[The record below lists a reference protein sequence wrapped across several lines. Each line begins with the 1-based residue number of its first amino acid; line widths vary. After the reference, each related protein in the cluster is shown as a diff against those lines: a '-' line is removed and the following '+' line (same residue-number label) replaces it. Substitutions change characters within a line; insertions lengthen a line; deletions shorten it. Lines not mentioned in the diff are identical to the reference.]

1 MIGSRTFRRRNV
13 LRALL
18 SAGFAMSCS
27 VAFAHHSFAMF
38 DQDTQVTIQ
47 GTVKDYLWTNPHVW
61 VDVMVSDARSGDT
74 LWGMESQSPGIL
86 YRRGWKPDSLK
97 PGDKVT
103 AVLHPMRDGT
113 LGGQVLKLTLPD
125 GSVITTSMAD
135 R

>member
-1 MIGSRTFRRRNV
+1 
-13 LRALL
+13 
-18 SAGFAMSCS
+18 
-27 VAFAHHSFAMF
+27 
-38 DQDTQVTIQ
+38 
-47 GTVKDYLWTNPHVW
+47 
-61 VDVMVSDARSGDT
+61 
-74 LWGMESQSPGIL
+74 MESQSPGIL

-125 GSVITTSMAD
+125 GSVIATSMAD